1 VVRWWQLT
9 SFEHKFRK
17 RQYWGYVDEVCIS
30 DTGDKYGEL
39 EFCEAV
45 KVNVSKTKEA
55 TFQASITN
63 TCALLSAIFDD
74 FGVAVEVHEGA
85 KTFKKSEVEFPSGY
99 SILFNKNQKPS

>member
-1 VVRWWQLT
+1 MKQTTTQYWTISIIILLAIVASLVSSHTALSFTHQWFIKGVVRWWQLT

-45 KVNVSKTKEA
+45 KVNVS
-55 TFQASITN
+55 N
-63 TCALLSAIFDD
+63 
-74 FGVAVEVHEGA
+74 
-85 KTFKKSEVEFPSGY
+85 
-99 SILFNKNQKPS
+99 